1 MEAIPPPDDCQSLA
15 GQLGPAG
22 IHVISAAVPKAVSRY
37 GSTGTEVRTL
47 LLGADGRRGDEI
59 VGTTMD
65 PPRLFSEEAKIPG
78 DPAMAESAWFFQT
91 IEDRA
96 VRKDQE
102 VRQEIRRTVV
112 DEDRAPGALH
122 SLAIDITISSA
133 RRRHSPKC
141 PYGAFFTEPVTGVPS
156 SRIA

>member
-1 MEAIPPPDDCQSLA
+1 VS
-15 GQLGPAG
+15 
-22 IHVISAAVPKAVSRY
+22 SAAVPKAVSRY

-91 IEDRA
+91 IEESDTGIITVGLTRSGSLRA
-96 VRKDQE
+96 RAL
-102 VRQEIRRTVV
+102 RTGIRVGI
-112 DEDRAPGALH
+112 AG
-122 SLAIDITISSA
+122 S
-133 RRRHSPKC
+133 
-141 PYGAFFTEPVTGVPS
+141 YGA
-156 SRIA
+156 RAAD

>member
-65 PPRLFSEEAKIPG
+65 PSRLFSEEAKIPG
-78 DPAMAESAWFFQT
+78 DPAMAESAWFFHT
-91 IEDRA
+91 IEGSVA
-96 VRKDQE
+96 EMVE
-102 VRQEIRRTVV
+102 VGSLLRR
-112 DEDRAPGALH
+112 LW
-122 SLAIDITISSA
+122 
-133 RRRHSPKC
+133 RRRLPTVEAVTAADV
-141 PYGAFFTEPVTGVPS
+141 GAV
-156 SRIA
+156 AAA